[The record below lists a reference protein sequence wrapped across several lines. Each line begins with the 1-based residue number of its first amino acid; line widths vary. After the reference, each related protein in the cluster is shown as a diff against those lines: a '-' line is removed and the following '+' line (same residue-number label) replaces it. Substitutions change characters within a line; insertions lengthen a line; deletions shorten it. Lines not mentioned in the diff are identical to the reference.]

1 MGVGNIR
8 KKDTGV
14 EYITKSF
21 IKDIKKE
28 LNIMGEKTRPLSAI
42 KNLNLETL
50 RSSFSN
56 LLELAREDY
65 KETVNNDDAKLPR
78 EYFDILR
85 RSYAEQ
91 LLSTENLAPYSGEDW
106 RTIEHK
112 TADQYDLR
120 IDDLIKK
127 SKDTENV
134 SVEEQK
140 SEDTE
145 NVSVEEQKSEDEER
159 RRKEEEKVLF
169 EKQQKDA
176 LNAITD
182 SDIYFDIIN
191 EIASKSTGGTG
202 GTRFKTAKYTY
213 LMEGTGDLINPRFK
227 ELISPD
233 DLYAL
238 GQLSEVYKK
247 DKGFTH
253 DELYLR
259 IKDRVV
265 QAGLRDLQN
274 KGISMVPQEPTE
286 ATFNIDF

>member
-1 MGVGNIR
+1 MGVANIR

-14 EYITKSF
+14 GYITKSF
-21 IKDIKKE
+21 LRDIKQE

-50 RSSFSN
+50 RSQFNN
-56 LLELAREDY
+56 LLNLAREDY
-65 KETVNNDDAKLPR
+65 KETVNNEDAKLPR

-91 LLSTENLAPYSGEDW
+91 LLSTENLAPYAGEDW
-106 RTIEHK
+106 STIAQK
-112 TADQYDLR
+112 TAQQYDLR
-120 IDDLIKK
+120 VDDLIKK
-127 SKDTENV
+127 SKDAEKV
-134 SVEEQK
+134 SVAE
-140 SEDTE
+140 
-145 NVSVEEQKSEDEER
+145 KSEDEER

-169 EKQQKDA
+169 ENQQRKA
-176 LNAITD
+176 LNAVVE

-191 EIASKSTGGTG
+191 EIASKSTGGAG
-202 GTRFKTAKYTY
+202 GTRFHTAKYEY

-238 GQLSEVYKK
+238 GQLAEVYKK

-274 KGISMVPQEPTE
+274 KGISMVQQEPTE
-286 ATFNIDF
+286 ATFDIDF

>member
-1 MGVGNIR
+1 MGAINIR

-14 EYITKSF
+14 GYITKSF
-21 IKDIKKE
+21 LRDIKQE

-50 RSSFSN
+50 RSQFNN
-56 LLELAREDY
+56 LLNLAREDY
-65 KETVNNDDAKLPR
+65 KETVNNEDAKLPR
-78 EYFDILR
+78 EYFDALR

-91 LLSTENLAPYSGEDW
+91 LLSTENLNPYSGEDW
-106 RTIEHK
+106 SAIAHK
-112 TADQYDLR
+112 TAEQYD
-120 IDDLIKK
+120 IKVSDLLKN
-127 SKDTENV
+127 SKDVEQNKLDEKQIRDAITE
-134 SVEEQK
+134 Q
-140 SEDTE
+140 
-145 NVSVEEQKSEDEER
+145 DEEK
-159 RRKEEEKVLF
+159 RKEEEKILF
-169 EKQQKDA
+169 ENQQRKA
-176 LNAITD
+176 LNAVVE

-191 EIASKSTGGTG
+191 EIASKSTGGAG
-202 GTRFKTAKYTY
+202 GDRFYTAKYTY
-213 LMEGTGDLINPRFK
+213 LHEGTGDLINPRFK

-238 GQLSEVYKK
+238 GQLAEVYKK

-265 QAGLRDLQN
+265 NAGLRDLQN

-286 ATFNIDF
+286 TTFKFDF

>member
-1 MGVGNIR
+1 MGVTKIR

-14 EYITKSF
+14 GYITKSF
-21 IKDIKKE
+21 LRDVKQE

-50 RSSFSN
+50 RSQFNN
-56 LLELAREDY
+56 LLNLAREDY

-91 LLSTENLAPYSGEDW
+91 LLSAENLNPYSGEDW
-106 RTIEHK
+106 STIAQK
-112 TADQYDLR
+112 TASQYDLR

-127 SKDTENV
+127 REKD
-134 SVEEQK
+134 EQ
-140 SEDTE
+140 
-145 NVSVEEQKSEDEER
+145 VRIAEQKSEDEER
-159 RRKEEEKVLF
+159 KRKEEEKILF

-176 LNAITD
+176 LNKVIN

-191 EIASKSTGGTG
+191 EIASKSTGGAG
-202 GTRFKTAKYTY
+202 GDRFHTAKYTY
-213 LMEGTGDLINPRFK
+213 LTEGTGDLINPKFK

-238 GQLSEVYKK
+238 GQLSEVYKSN
-247 DKGFTH
+247 KGFTN
-253 DELYLR
+253 DDLYLR

-274 KGISMVPQEPTE
+274 KGVSMTQQEPTE

>member
-1 MGVGNIR
+1 MGAVNIR

-14 EYITKSF
+14 GYITKSF
-21 IKDIKKE
+21 LQDIKRE

-50 RSSFSN
+50 RSHFNN
-56 LLELAREDY
+56 LLSLAREDY
-65 KETVNNDDAKLPR
+65 KETVNNEDAKLPR

-91 LLSTENLAPYSGEDW
+91 LLSTENLAPYAGEDW
-106 RTIEHK
+106 STIAKK
-112 TADQYDLR
+112 TASQYDLR
-120 IDDLIKK
+120 IDDLVKK
-127 SKDTENV
+127 REKA
-134 SVEEQK
+134 EQ
-140 SEDTE
+140 
-145 NVSVEEQKSEDEER
+145 VRIAEQKSEDEEK

-169 EKQQKDA
+169 EKQQRDA
-176 LNAITD
+176 LNKIVD

-191 EIASKSTGGTG
+191 EIASKSTGGAG
-202 GTRFKTAKYTY
+202 GQRFHTAKYTY
-213 LMEGTGDLINPRFK
+213 LTEGTGDLINPMFK
-227 ELISPD
+227 KLISPD

-238 GQLSEVYKK
+238 GQLAEVYKSN
-247 DKGFTH
+247 KGFTH

-274 KGISMVPQEPTE
+274 RGISMVQQEPTE
-286 ATFNIDF
+286 ATFNPDF

>member
-1 MGVGNIR
+1 MGAVKII

-14 EYITKSF
+14 GYITKGF
-21 IKDIKKE
+21 LQDIKRE

-50 RSSFSN
+50 RSQFNN
-56 LLELAREDY
+56 LLNLAREDY
-65 KETVNNDDAKLPR
+65 KETVNNEDAKLPR
-78 EYFDILR
+78 EYFETLR
-85 RSYAEQ
+85 RSFAEQ
-91 LLSTENLAPYSGEDW
+91 LLSAENLNPYSGEDW
-106 RTIEHK
+106 SAIAQK
-112 TADQYDLR
+112 TASQYDLR

-127 SKDTENV
+127 SKDSEKV
-134 SVEEQK
+134 SVA
-140 SEDTE
+140 
-145 NVSVEEQKSEDEER
+145 EQKSEDEEK

-169 EKQQKDA
+169 ENQQRKA
-176 LNAITD
+176 LNAIVE

-191 EIASKSTGGTG
+191 EIASKSTGGAG
-202 GTRFKTAKYTY
+202 GDRFYTAKYTY

-238 GQLSEVYKK
+238 GQLAEVYKS
-247 DKGFTH
+247 DKGFTK

-274 KGISMVPQEPTE
+274 KGISMVQQEPTE

>member
-1 MGVGNIR
+1 MGAVKII

-14 EYITKSF
+14 GYITKSF
-21 IKDIKKE
+21 LRDIKQE

-50 RSSFSN
+50 RSQFNN
-56 LLELAREDY
+56 LLNLARVDY
-65 KETVNNDDAKLPR
+65 KETVNNEDAKLPR

-91 LLSTENLAPYSGEDW
+91 LLSAENLNPYSGEDW
-106 RTIEHK
+106 SAIAQK
-112 TADQYDLR
+112 TASQYDLR
-120 IDDLIKK
+120 IDNLIKK
-127 SKDTENV
+127 SKDDEQNKLDENQIRDAVTEQD
-134 SVEEQK
+134 EK
-140 SEDTE
+140 A
-145 NVSVEEQKSEDEER
+145 KEDEE
-159 RRKEEEKVLF
+159 RRKEEEKILF
-169 EKQQKDA
+169 ENQQRKA
-176 LNAITD
+176 LNSIVE

-191 EIASKSTGGTG
+191 EIASKSTGGAG
-202 GTRFKTAKYTY
+202 GDRFHTAKYTY
-213 LMEGTGDLINPRFK
+213 LYEGTGDLINPRFK

-238 GQLSEVYKK
+238 GQLAEVYKS
-247 DKGFTH
+247 DKGFTK

>member
-1 MGVGNIR
+1 MGVVKIN

-14 EYITKSF
+14 GYITKGF
-21 IKDIKKE
+21 LRDIKQE

-50 RSSFSN
+50 RSNFNN
-56 LLELAREDY
+56 LLNLAREDY

-91 LLSTENLAPYSGEDW
+91 LLSTENLAPYEVEDW
-106 RTIEHK
+106 STIARK
-112 TADQYDLR
+112 TAQQYDTKVS
-120 IDDLIKK
+120 DLLKN
-127 SKDTENV
+127 SKDVEQNKLNENQIRDAVTE
-134 SVEEQK
+134 Q
-140 SEDTE
+140 
-145 NVSVEEQKSEDEER
+145 DEEK
-159 RRKEEEKVLF
+159 RKEEEKILF
-169 EKQQKDA
+169 ENQQRKA
-176 LNAITD
+176 LNAVVE

-191 EIASKSTGGTG
+191 EIASKSTGGAG
-202 GTRFKTAKYTY
+202 GDRFYTAKYTY
-213 LMEGTGDLINPRFK
+213 LFEGTGDLINPRFK
-227 ELISPD
+227 NLISPD

-238 GQLSEVYKK
+238 GQLAEVYKS
-247 DKGFTH
+247 DKGFTK

-274 KGISMVPQEPTE
+274 RGISMVQQEPTE
-286 ATFNIDF
+286 ATFDPDF

>member
-1 MGVGNIR
+1 MGVVKIR

-14 EYITKSF
+14 GYITKSF
-21 IKDIKKE
+21 LSDIKRE
-28 LNIMGEKTRPLSAI
+28 LNVMGEKTRPLSAI

-50 RSSFSN
+50 RSQFNN
-56 LLELAREDY
+56 LLNLAREDY
-65 KETVNNDDAKLPR
+65 KETVNNEDAKLPR

-91 LLSTENLAPYSGEDW
+91 LLSVENLNPYSGEDW
-106 RTIEHK
+106 STIAQK
-112 TADQYDLR
+112 TASQYDLR

-127 SKDTENV
+127 SKDSEKV
-134 SVEEQK
+134 SVA
-140 SEDTE
+140 
-145 NVSVEEQKSEDEER
+145 EQKSEDEEK

-169 EKQQKDA
+169 ENQQRKA
-176 LNAITD
+176 LNAIVE

-191 EIASKSTGGTG
+191 EIASKSTGGAG
-202 GTRFKTAKYTY
+202 GQRFHTAKYTY
-213 LMEGTGDLINPRFK
+213 LMEGTGDLINPMFK

-238 GQLSEVYKK
+238 GQLAEVYKS
-247 DKGFTH
+247 DKGCTK
-253 DELYLR
+253 DELYLK

-286 ATFNIDF
+286 ATFNMDF

>member
-1 MGVGNIR
+1 MGAVKIR

-14 EYITKSF
+14 GYITKGF
-21 IKDIKKE
+21 LRDIKRE

-42 KNLNLETL
+42 KSLNLETL
-50 RSSFSN
+50 RSQFNN
-56 LLELAREDY
+56 LLNLARVDY
-65 KETVNNDDAKLPR
+65 KETVNNEDAKLPR

-91 LLSTENLAPYSGEDW
+91 LLSAENLNPYSGEDW
-106 RTIEHK
+106 STIAQK
-112 TADQYDLR
+112 TASQYDLR

-127 SKDTENV
+127 SKDSEKA
-134 SVEEQK
+134 SVAEQK
-140 SEDTE
+140 SD
-145 NVSVEEQKSEDEER
+145 DEEK

-169 EKQQKDA
+169 ENQQRKA
-176 LNAITD
+176 LNAIVE

-191 EIASKSTGGTG
+191 EIASKSTGGAG
-202 GTRFKTAKYTY
+202 GQRFHTAKYTY
-213 LMEGTGDLINPRFK
+213 LYEGTGDLINPRFK

-238 GQLSEVYKK
+238 GQLAEVYKS

-274 KGISMVPQEPTE
+274 KGISMVQQEPTE

>member
-1 MGVGNIR
+1 MGVVKIS

-14 EYITKSF
+14 GYITKGF
-21 IKDIKKE
+21 LQDIKRE

-50 RSSFSN
+50 RSQFNN
-56 LLELAREDY
+56 LLNLAREDY
-65 KETVNNDDAKLPR
+65 KETVNNEDAKLPR
-78 EYFDILR
+78 EYFETLR
-85 RSYAEQ
+85 RSFAEQ
-91 LLSTENLAPYSGEDW
+91 LLSAENLNPYSGEDW
-106 RTIEHK
+106 STIAQK
-112 TADQYDLR
+112 TAISYDTKVA
-120 IDDLIKK
+120 DLVKK
-127 SKDTENV
+127 SKDSEKV
-134 SVEEQK
+134 SVA
-140 SEDTE
+140 
-145 NVSVEEQKSEDEER
+145 EQKSEDEEK

-169 EKQQKDA
+169 ENQQRKA
-176 LNAITD
+176 LNAVVE

-191 EIASKSTGGTG
+191 EIASKSTGGAG
-202 GTRFKTAKYTY
+202 GDRFYTAKYTY

-238 GQLSEVYKK
+238 GQLAEVYKS

-274 KGISMVPQEPTE
+274 KGISMVQQEPTE
-286 ATFNIDF
+286 TTFKFDF

>member
-1 MGVGNIR
+1 MGVIKIS

-14 EYITKSF
+14 GYITKSF
-21 IKDIKKE
+21 LRDIKQE

-50 RSSFSN
+50 RSQFNN
-56 LLELAREDY
+56 LLNLARVDY
-65 KETVNNDDAKLPR
+65 KETVNNEDAKLPR

-91 LLSTENLAPYSGEDW
+91 LLSVDNLNPYSGEDW
-106 RTIEHK
+106 STIEKK
-112 TADQYDLR
+112 TASQYDLR
-120 IDDLIKK
+120 IDDLVKK
-127 SKDTENV
+127 RE
-134 SVEEQK
+134 K
-140 SEDTE
+140 SEQ
-145 NVSVEEQKSEDEER
+145 VRIAEQKSEDEEK

-169 EKQQKDA
+169 ENQQRKA
-176 LNAITD
+176 LNAIVE

-191 EIASKSTGGTG
+191 EIASKSTGGAG
-202 GTRFKTAKYTY
+202 GQRFHTAKYTY
-213 LMEGTGDLINPRFK
+213 LMEGTGDLINPMFK

-238 GQLSEVYKK
+238 GQLAEVYKS
-247 DKGFTH
+247 DKGFTK
-253 DELYLR
+253 DELYLK

-274 KGISMVPQEPTE
+274 KGISMVQQEPTE

>member
-1 MGVGNIR
+1 MGAVKIS

-14 EYITKSF
+14 GYITKGF
-21 IKDIKKE
+21 LQDIKRE

-50 RSSFSN
+50 RSQFNN
-56 LLELAREDY
+56 LLNLAREDY
-65 KETVNNDDAKLPR
+65 KETVNNEDAKLPR
-78 EYFDILR
+78 EYFETLR
-85 RSYAEQ
+85 RSFAEQ
-91 LLSTENLAPYSGEDW
+91 LLSAENLNPYSGEDW
-106 RTIEHK
+106 SAIAQK
-112 TADQYDLR
+112 TASQYDLR

-127 SKDTENV
+127 SKDSEKV
-134 SVEEQK
+134 SVA
-140 SEDTE
+140 
-145 NVSVEEQKSEDEER
+145 EQKSEDEEK

-169 EKQQKDA
+169 ENQQRKA
-176 LNAITD
+176 LNAIVE

-191 EIASKSTGGTG
+191 EIASKSTGGAG
-202 GTRFKTAKYTY
+202 GDRFYTAKYTY

-238 GQLSEVYKK
+238 GQLAEVYKS
-247 DKGFTH
+247 DKGFTK

-274 KGISMVPQEPTE
+274 KGISMVQQEPTE

>member
-1 MGVGNIR
+1 MGVVKIN

-14 EYITKSF
+14 GYITKSF
-21 IKDIKKE
+21 LIDIKRE
-28 LNIMGEKTRPLSAI
+28 LNVMGEKTRPLSAI
-42 KNLNLETL
+42 KNLNLDTL
-50 RSSFSN
+50 RSQFNN
-56 LLELAREDY
+56 LLNLAREDY

-91 LLSTENLAPYSGEDW
+91 LLSTENLAPYAGEDW
-106 RTIEHK
+106 STIAQK
-112 TADQYDLR
+112 TAISYDTKV
-120 IDDLIKK
+120 DDLVKK
-127 SKDTENV
+127 REKSEQV
-134 SVEEQK
+134 RIAEQK
-140 SEDTE
+140 
-145 NVSVEEQKSEDEER
+145 EDEER
-159 RRKEEEKVLF
+159 RRKEEEKVIF
-169 EKQQKDA
+169 ENNQRKA
-176 LNAITD
+176 LNSIIE

-202 GTRFKTAKYTY
+202 GNRFYTAKYTY

-238 GQLSEVYKK
+238 GQLAEVYKK
-247 DKGFTH
+247 DKGFTK

-265 QAGLRDLQN
+265 QEGLRDLQN

-286 ATFNIDF
+286 ATFNMDF

>member
-1 MGVGNIR
+1 MGAINIR

-14 EYITKSF
+14 GYITKSF
-21 IKDIKKE
+21 LRDIKQE

-50 RSSFSN
+50 RSQFNN
-56 LLELAREDY
+56 LLNLAREDY
-65 KETVNNDDAKLPR
+65 KETVNNEDAKLPR

-91 LLSTENLAPYSGEDW
+91 LLSTENLAPYAGEDW
-106 RTIEHK
+106 SAIAQK
-112 TADQYDLR
+112 TASQYDLR
-120 IDDLIKK
+120 IDDLLKK
-127 SKDTENV
+127 SKDTENI
-134 SVEEQK
+134 SVA
-140 SEDTE
+140 
-145 NVSVEEQKSEDEER
+145 EQKSEDEER

-169 EKQQKDA
+169 ENQQRKA
-176 LNAITD
+176 LNAIVE

-191 EIASKSTGGTG
+191 EIASKSTGGAG
-202 GTRFKTAKYTY
+202 GDRFYTAKYTY

-238 GQLSEVYKK
+238 GQLAEVYKR
-247 DKGFTH
+247 DKGFTK

-274 KGISMVPQEPTE
+274 KGISMVQQEPTE